1 MTRGE
6 RQHWHHRPTAAQF
19 LRCMGAPRGTAV
31 ARSRTGHSRG
41 GSLHRRSSADA
52 PAQSDAILELALRK
66 AKEQNAK
73 SLELRISLDL
83 AKSWLS
89 HGKREQARD
98 LLTPICDWFKEG
110 AETKD
115 LTEARAV
122 LSKL

>member
-19 LRCMGAPRGTAV
+19 LRCMGAP
-31 ARSRTGHSRG
+31 SRHCCRPQPHRTFA
-41 GSLHRRSSADA
+41 SLHRRSSADA

-73 SLELRISLDL
+73 SLELRISHDL